1 MVQPAA
7 LAGLALFGGYLF
19 NTDLHRYISEDSI
32 SITEPLIFTGVLLG
46 AMVPF
51 LFSGLIL
58 PAVKDVGADLLDNV
72 SQQYREDEGIL
83 QGNTEPD
90 FAMTSGVVAMNS
102 LKTSTVPILIVIVV
116 LFRLFCSLW
125 LLALPSESALLQD
138 T

>member
-19 NTDLHRYISEDSI
+19 NTNLHQLISEDSI

-51 LFSGLIL
+51 LFSGLML
-58 PAVKDVGADLLDNV
+58 PAVKDVAADLVDNV
-72 SQQYREDEGIL
+72 AQQYREDEGIL

-90 FAMTSGVVAMNS
+90 FALASGVVAMNS
-102 LKTSTVPILIVIVV
+102 LKSSIVPILIVISM
-116 LFRLFCSLW
+116 LFRHFSFLW
-125 LLALPSESALLQD
+125 QSVLPLGFESSQV

>member
-1 MVQPAA
+1 
-7 LAGLALFGGYLF
+7 
-19 NTDLHRYISEDSI
+19 
-32 SITEPLIFTGVLLG
+32 
-46 AMVPF
+46 MVPF

-102 LKTSTVPILIVIVV
+102 LKTSIVPILIVIYV
-116 LFRLFCSLW
+116 LFRLFCFLW
-125 LLALPSESALLQD
+125 PLALPLESESSLD

>member
-19 NTDLHRYISEDSI
+19 NTNLHQFISEDSI

-90 FAMTSGVVAMNS
+90 FALASGVVAMNS
-102 LKTSTVPILIVIVV
+102 LKFSIVPILTVISM
-116 LFRLFCSLW
+116 LFRLFCFLW
-125 LLALPSESALLQD
+125 PSASPLESELSPD

>member
-1 MVQPAA
+1 MQPAA

-19 NTDLHRYISEDSI
+19 NTDLHRFISEDSI

-102 LKTSTVPILIVIVV
+102 LKTSIVPILIVISM

-125 LLALPSESALLQD
+125 PLALALESALSPD